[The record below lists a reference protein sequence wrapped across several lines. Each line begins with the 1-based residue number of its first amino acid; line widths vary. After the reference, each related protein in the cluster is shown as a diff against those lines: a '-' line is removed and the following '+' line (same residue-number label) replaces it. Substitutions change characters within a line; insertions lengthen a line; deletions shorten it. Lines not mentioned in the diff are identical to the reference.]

1 MMFNAQI
8 ILQNTKKLKKKKLMC
23 YEMIMW
29 DELFEVI
36 YNIHENLWDK
46 HNI

>member
-1 MMFNAQI
+1 
-8 ILQNTKKLKKKKLMC
+8 
-23 YEMIMW
+23 MIMW